1 MQTISVYSAQAS
13 LAGLKEQKIAEGSL
27 VNVRIISSNG
37 EGKYTGI
44 VAGARVNLKS
54 DSVLQNGDL
63 FKAKISIKDNTI
75 FLKPVQNNSIE
86 NNHNIQ
92 LDNFPLKLV
101 ENEQIFNFFSRL
113 GLPTDNAMLNIFQM
127 MKQLKMK
134 MDIPLFLKFH
144 NLSVRFGEK
153 QKSASEILMI
163 LQKKGIEISIDT
175 LLDLIGYVEGKEF
188 WENSEEKK
196 SREDNQKRILNLLN
210 GKPGGWFIFPFC
222 IMESGLSEVDVVT
235 AGVNSVNS
243 VNGVSSIV
251 DGIGDGIG
259 DSVTKSTDLKKKL
272 ENEKKIGE
280 GNIRVLVNDSK
291 KLEILNFSC
300 FYKNSGNFASFLYDN
315 GFVKTL
321 RVNFQN
327 KLEKKDD
334 VILYLKSKLEKLYN
348 LGKTKNKIEVQWASD
363 DELSGFSCDN
373 EKFYSINKRI

>member
-1 MQTISVYSAQAS
+1 MQTISVYSAQAA

-54 DSVLQNGDL
+54 DSVLQNGDV

-113 GLPTDNAMLNIFQM
+113 GLPADNAMLNIFQM

-175 LLDLIGYVEGKEF
+175 LLDLIGYVEGKEL

-235 AGVNSVNS
+235 AGVNSVN
-243 VNGVSSIV
+243 GVSSIA

-272 ENEKKIGE
+272 KNEKKIGE

-348 LGKTKNKIEVQWASD
+348 LGKTKNKIEVQWASE